1 MKFDELLGIV
11 GNEAVF
17 SSSLLLAG
25 TASAAQVRLQL
36 SRWVQAGRL
45 LQLRRGLYALAPA
58 WRKGKPHPFLVANK
72 LQRGSYVSLQSALAF
87 HGVIPEYVPVVTSVC
102 PGRPEM
108 LRTPLGS
115 FQFKHVASG
124 MMFGY
129 VRLEVAPQQFAFVA
143 TADKAL
149 LDLAYLT
156 PGADSSNYL
165 KELRLQNF
173 EAMNMQTLH
182 DLAERSGRPKLVRTA
197 KIVESILSEQQ
208 GETL

>member
-1 MKFDELLGIV
+1 
-11 GNEAVF
+11 
-17 SSSLLLAG
+17 
-25 TASAAQVRLQL
+25 
-36 SRWVQAGRL
+36 
-45 LQLRRGLYALAPA
+45 
-58 WRKGKPHPFLVANK
+58 
-72 LQRGSYVSLQSALAF
+72 
-87 HGVIPEYVPVVTSVC
+87 
-102 PGRPEM
+102 M

-156 PGADSSNYL
+156 PRADSSNYL